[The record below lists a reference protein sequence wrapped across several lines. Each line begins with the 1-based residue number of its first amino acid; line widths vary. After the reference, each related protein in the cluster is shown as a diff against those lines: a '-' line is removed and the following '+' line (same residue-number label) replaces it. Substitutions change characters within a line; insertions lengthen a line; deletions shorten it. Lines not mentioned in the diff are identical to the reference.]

1 MAHLQNKIK
10 NILCLNIC
18 KKNNNDKLKIF
29 KNILKKVYDLNN
41 FNYYDYDEI
50 IDFDSYD
57 I

>member
-1 MAHLQNKIK
+1 MAHLKNKIK